1 MRAIHGQP
9 PRFDASG
16 KNRRL
21 PNTPLVL
28 QSGCQQRKA
37 IKINGMAGGEDVA
50 LWHMIQRG
58 QEIKQK
64 GWDNGK

>member
-1 MRAIHGQP
+1 MNQ
-9 PRFDASG
+9 
-16 KNRRL
+16 RL

-28 QSGCQQRKA
+28 QSGCQKGKA
-37 IKINGMAGGEDVA
+37 RKINGMAGDEDVA
-50 LWHMIQRG
+50 LWHMIQQG